1 MILKFL
7 FILAKFV
14 IVFAKFIF
22 RDIQFRR
29 DKSNIIN
36 QSHNLVN
43 YVQVTDYLIKGGFPL
58 GIYLLLLAAIFCMY
72 ITLRLL

>member
-1 MILKFL
+1 M
-7 FILAKFV
+7 LAKFV

-43 YVQVTDYLIKGGFPL
+43 YVQEVTISNLTI
-58 GIYLLLLAAIFCMY
+58 
-72 ITLRLL
+72 